1 MFSLTLGT
9 VNHFVHSLEVDMQN
23 TPIRE
28 GDLLWEPTEQLVKNT
43 NITAFMQWLETEKGL
58 SFDTYDRL
66 WDWSVTAIEDFWQSV
81 WEYFQIKASKPY
93 SRVLAERKMPG
104 AQWFSGAELNYA
116 EHVFRNIS
124 PDYPALIFQS
134 EIQSL
139 MEISWDELY
148 RSVSGLA
155 AAMRIMGIQKGDRVV
170 CYMPNIPQTV
180 IAFLACASI
189 GAVWS
194 SCSPDFGTR
203 SVIDRFSQIK
213 PRLLIAVDGYQYGG
227 KAFDCRPAIAELQ
240 QSLTTLEKTI
250 LVPYLKFDADT
261 EGLEK
266 AELWD
271 DFLIDSD
278 ELIFEQVPFN
288 HPIWVV
294 YSSGTTGLPKALVHG
309 QGGILLEFV
318 KFLNLHV
325 DLKPG
330 DRFFWFSTTGWVMWN
345 ILQGGLLT
353 GATSL
358 LYDGSPGFPDLGV
371 VWEFAEKAEMN
382 ILGTSAAFITGCMN
396 AQMEPGKTYN
406 LDKLRAIG
414 STGSPLSVEGFR
426 WVYEKVKGDILL
438 GSTSGGT
445 DPCTGFLGSCPLL
458 PVRAAELQCRC
469 LGVNAQA
476 YDETGNPLTDEVGEL
491 VITEP
496 MPSMPLYLWNDANNK
511 RYIESYFEMYP
522 GKWRHGDW
530 IKILP
535 NGSSVIL
542 GRSDSTIN
550 RLGVRMGSS
559 EIYAAVEDLEEV
571 LDSLVIGFESPGGNY
586 LMPLFVVLDQGVKLD
601 DSLKNKINSKIRS
614 ALSPR
619 HVPDELYAISEVPCT
634 LNGKKLEVP
643 VKKILCG
650 IPVQEAV
657 NVDSMANPDSINFFV
672 ELAQQL
678 R

>member
-1 MFSLTLGT
+1 M
-9 VNHFVHSLEVDMQN
+9 EVDMQS
-23 TPIRE
+23 TSIRE
-28 GDLLWEPTEQLVKNT
+28 GDVLWEPSEQLVNDA
-43 NITAFMQWLETEKGL
+43 NITAFMNWLKTEKGL

-81 WEYFQIKASKPY
+81 WEFFQIKASKPY
-93 SRVLAERKMPG
+93 TRVLVERKMPG

-134 EIQSL
+134 EIQPL
-139 MEISWDELY
+139 NEISWDELY
-148 RSVSGLA
+148 RSVSAVA
-155 AAMRIMGIQKGDRVV
+155 AAMRTMGVQKGDRVV
-170 CYMPNIPQTV
+170 SYMPNIPQTI

-203 SVIDRFSQIK
+203 SVNDRFSQIK
-213 PRLLIAVDGYQYGG
+213 PKLLFAVDGYQYGG

-240 QSLTTLEKTI
+240 QSLSTLEKTV
-250 LVPYLKFDADT
+250 LVPYLKFNAGT
-261 EGLEK
+261 KGLEK
-266 AELWD
+266 TVLWD
-271 DFLIDSD
+271 DFLVHSD
-278 ELIFEQVPFN
+278 KLEFEQLPFN

-309 QGGILLEFV
+309 HGGILLEFM
-318 KFLNLHV
+318 KFLNLHL

-371 VWEFAEKAEMN
+371 VWEFAAKSKMN

-406 LDKLRAIG
+406 LDKLRAVG

-426 WVYEKVKGDILL
+426 WVYEKVQGDILL

-458 PVRAAELQCRC
+458 PVRAGELQCRC

-476 YDETGNPLTDEVGEL
+476 YDENGNPLTDEVGEL

-496 MPSMPLYLWNDANNK
+496 MPSMPLYLWNDPDDK
-511 RYIESYFEMYP
+511 RYISSYFEMYP

-535 NGSSVIL
+535 NGSGVIL

-559 EIYAAVEDLEEV
+559 EIYAAMEDLPEV
-571 LDSLVIGFESPGGNY
+571 IDSLVIGYESPGGRY
-586 LMPLFVVLDQGVKLD
+586 LMPLFVVLNSGVELD

-619 HVPDELYAISEVPCT
+619 HVPDEIYAISEVPCT

-657 NVDSMANPDSINFFV
+657 NVDSMSNPDSIKFFV
-672 ELAQQL
+672 EFAE

>member
-1 MFSLTLGT
+1 
-9 VNHFVHSLEVDMQN
+9 
-23 TPIRE
+23 
-28 GDLLWEPTEQLVKNT
+28 
-43 NITAFMQWLETEKGL
+43 
-58 SFDTYDRL
+58 
-66 WDWSVTAIEDFWQSV
+66 
-81 WEYFQIKASKPY
+81 
-93 SRVLAERKMPG
+93 
-104 AQWFSGAELNYA
+104 
-116 EHVFRNIS
+116 
-124 PDYPALIFQS
+124 
-134 EIQSL
+134 
-139 MEISWDELY
+139 
-148 RSVSGLA
+148 
-155 AAMRIMGIQKGDRVV
+155 
-170 CYMPNIPQTV
+170 
-180 IAFLACASI
+180 
-189 GAVWS
+189 VWS

-250 LVPYLKFDADT
+250 LVPYLKIDADNQ
-261 EGLEK
+261 GLEK
-266 AELWD
+266 TVLWD
-271 DFLIDSD
+271 DFLIHSD
-278 ELIFEQVPFN
+278 ELIFEQLLFN

-309 QGGILLEFV
+309 HGGILLEFM
-318 KFLNLHV
+318 KFLKLHV

-396 AQMEPGKTYN
+396 AQMEPGKTYS

-476 YDETGNPLTDEVGEL
+476 YDENGNPLTDEVGEL
-491 VITEP
+491 VIAAP
-496 MPSMPLYLWNDANNK
+496 MPSMPLYLWNDPNNK

-559 EIYAAVEDLEEV
+559 EIYAAVEDLPEV
-571 LDSLVIGFESPGGNY
+571 LDSLVIGFESPGGSY
-586 LMPLFVVLDQGVKLD
+586 LMPLFVVLDQGVELD

-619 HVPDELYAISEVPCT
+619 HVPDEIYAISEVPCT

-657 NVDSMANPDSINFFV
+657 NVDSMSNPDSIKFFV
-672 ELAQQL
+672 EFAEGL
-678 R
+678 